1 MRSSDLTTQV
11 QGVLIYEDIMIH
23 GKSWAE
29 VAESMGISVQEAMAI
44 HDEQKAQ
51 MDLVFKTSSDANKVI
66 VNRALM
72 DVIAMAREGLEK
84 SRLPKVRRTVR
95 TTRDGDDESTSEEVV
110 EEPHEAGDPR
120 WLSNLLTA
128 IKQFS
133 DLNVRALP
141 KEVEID
147 IRSQHEIRLVD
158 MTDEELARKAAL
170 FDAINAGVLEVDPVD
185 VARIE
190 DESDAGE

>member
-1 MRSSDLTTQV
+1 
-11 QGVLIYEDIMIH
+11 MIH
-23 GKSWAE
+23 GKSWTE
-29 VAESMGISVQEAMAI
+29 VAESMGISVQKAMEI

-72 DVIAMAREGLEK
+72 DAIAMAREGLEK
-84 SRLPKVRRTVR
+84 SRLPKVRKTTR
-95 TTRDGDDESTSEEVV
+95 TTRDGDDESTSEEIT

-120 WLSNLLTA
+120 WLSNLLAA

-170 FDAINAGVLEVDPVD
+170 YDAIDAGVLEVDPVD

-190 DESDAGE
+190 DGGDAGE